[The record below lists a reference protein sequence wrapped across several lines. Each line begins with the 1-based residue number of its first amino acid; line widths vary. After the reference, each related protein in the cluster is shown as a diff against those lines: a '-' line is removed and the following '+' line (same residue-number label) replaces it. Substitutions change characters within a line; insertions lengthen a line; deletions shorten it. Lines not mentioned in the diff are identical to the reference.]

1 MALKITIVI
10 CATILLLFLT
20 VLAIFVASKA
30 FLDAQNREGVEEAQ
44 KLKDKLVKANERIL
58 LLEEELSSREETL
71 LQMRRRNN
79 DFDLYPHKS
88 E

>member
-10 CATILLLFLT
+10 CATILLFFLI

-44 KLKDKLVKANERIL
+44 KLKAKLVKANERIL

-71 LQMRRRNN
+71 LQMRRRYN
-79 DFDLYPHKS
+79 DFDLYPRKS
-88 E
+88 K

>member
-1 MALKITIVI
+1 MALKITLVI

-71 LQMRRRNN
+71 LQMRRRYN
-79 DFDLYPHKS
+79 DFDLYPRKS
-88 E
+88 K

>member
-30 FLDAQNREGVEEAQ
+30 FLDAQNRESVEEAQ
-44 KLKDKLVKANERIL
+44 ILKAKLVKANERIL

-71 LQMRRRNN
+71 LQMRRRYN
-79 DFDLYPHKS
+79 DFDLYPRKS
-88 E
+88 K

>member
-30 FLDAQNREGVEEAQ
+30 FLDAQNRKGVEEAQ
-44 KLKDKLVKANERIL
+44 KLNAKLVKANERIL

-71 LQMRRRNN
+71 LQMRRRYN
-79 DFDLYPHKS
+79 DFDLYPRKS
-88 E
+88 K